1 MTAKLATTV
10 LIGLMVTAGALAGQE
25 APAGPTPLAV
35 GAPAPDF
42 TLGGATKDG
51 VLGEPVRLSALKGQT
66 VVLAF
71 FPRAR
76 TRGCTAQM
84 EAYREQYGTLFNGG
98 KGVRVF
104 AVSVDADTMLASWA
118 QEREYPITFL
128 SDVGGAVSRE
138 YGVLLTRGDAM
149 FSHRTLYVIDR
160 NGVIAEVISPFR
172 ETDPTAYTELA
183 AAVTAAAEAR

>member
-1 MTAKLATTV
+1 MATKLAATV
-10 LIGLMVTAGALAGQE
+10 LMGLLATAGVLEGQA
-25 APAGPTPLAV
+25 APAGATPLAV
-35 GAPAPDF
+35 GTAAPDF
-42 TLGGATKDG
+42 SLGGATKDG

-84 EAYREQYGTLFNGG
+84 EAYREQYATLFNGG
-98 KGVRVF
+98 NGVRVF

-118 QEREYPITFL
+118 QEREYPVTFL
-128 SDVGGAVSRE
+128 SDVGGAVSRA

-149 FSHRTLYVIDR
+149 FSHRTLYVIDG
-160 NGVIAEVISPFR
+160 NGVIANVISPFR

-183 AAVTAAAEAR
+183 AAVKSAAQGR